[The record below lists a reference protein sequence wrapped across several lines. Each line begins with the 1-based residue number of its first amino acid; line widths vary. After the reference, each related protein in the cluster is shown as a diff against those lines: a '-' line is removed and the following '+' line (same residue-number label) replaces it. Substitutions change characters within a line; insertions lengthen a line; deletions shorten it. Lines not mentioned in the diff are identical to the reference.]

1 MEGRAVSESE
11 RPRLQRVQLDDQRQ
25 LETIVLTQVRDSL
38 ALINN
43 NLTKL
48 DDNVRSINDKVVGL
62 LASRYDEQIDELK
75 RQRELDAAAVIKT
88 KDTNDARFIE
98 HDRQLVR
105 LGLGMAIATTVAAS
119 AMTGVV
125 ALAVARIFGAH

>member
-1 MEGRAVSESE
+1 MSPARIQQVPIEE
-11 RPRLQRVQLDDQRQ
+11 QQRQ

-62 LASRYDEQIDELK
+62 LASRYDEQIEEVK
-75 RQRELDAAAVIKT
+75 RHAEGFRVQQENKWVAA
-88 KDTNDARFIE
+88 DNRFIE
-98 HDRQLVR
+98 HDRQLIR
-105 LGLGMAIATTVAAS
+105 LGLAMAITGFVGGS
-119 AMTGVV
+119 ALTGVI
-125 ALAVARIFGAH
+125 ALAIGRVFGVH